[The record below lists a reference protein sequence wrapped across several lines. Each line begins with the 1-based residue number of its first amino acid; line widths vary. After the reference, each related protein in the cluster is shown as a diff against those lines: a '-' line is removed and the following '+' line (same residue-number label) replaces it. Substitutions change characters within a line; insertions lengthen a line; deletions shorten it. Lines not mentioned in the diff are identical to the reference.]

1 MADNNSPNPN
11 GFGPQGPHNQ
21 GPHNQGPQ
29 GYQGQGHPQ
38 DPFNPHGEPGAY
50 GSFGPM
56 GPIDPQGNPS
66 ANANPGAFGPQG
78 PQGPLGPGGPQGPQ
92 GPQGPGGP
100 GAPFG
105 PGPGFGPGPTPEP
118 DNGSQSK
125 SVALVIVGLIVA
137 IVVVLAAI
145 LFLGKDNESSSNS
158 ATESNTEGTIGLTEE
173 QSTPGSASSPSP
185 GGLQADGS
193 LDSTYVDGLPPQL
206 SGFLTACSKAQFEL
220 QYEDG
225 SSPSRMMDGMQCS
238 GTSGSPFFMQK
249 VDLVNDKEYANEVAL
264 RENVSDAV
272 IASDTPTNF
281 AGYSAGPA
289 PTLFI
294 ANRESG
300 RVLEVENFFGGDQ
313 KAREALQAL
322 GYNMADSVG

>member
-11 GFGPQGPHNQ
+11 GFGPQGP
-21 GPHNQGPQ
+21 
-29 GYQGQGHPQ
+29 
-38 DPFNPHGEPGAY
+38 
-50 GSFGPM
+50 
-56 GPIDPQGNPS
+56 
-66 ANANPGAFGPQG
+66 
-78 PQGPLGPGGPQGPQ
+78 L
-92 GPQGPGGP
+92 
-100 GAPFG
+100 
-105 PGPGFGPGPTPEP
+105 GPGFGSGPTPEL

-145 LFLGKDNESSSNS
+145 LFLSKDNGSSSNS

-173 QSTPGSASSPSP
+173 QSSPGSTSSPSP

-193 LDSTYVDGLPPQL
+193 LDSTYVDGLPPKL
-206 SGFLTACSKAQFEL
+206 SGLLTACSKAQFEL
-220 QYEDG
+220 QYDDG
-225 SSPSRMMDGMQCS
+225 SSPNRMMDGMQCS
-238 GTSGSPFFMQK
+238 GTSGSPFFMQT
-249 VDLVNDKEYANEVAL
+249 VDLVNDKEYATEVEL

-281 AGYSAGPA
+281 AGYSSGPA
-289 PTLFI
+289 PTVFI

-300 RVLEVENFFGGDQ
+300 RVLEVENFFGGGH
-313 KAREALQAL
+313 KAREALHAL